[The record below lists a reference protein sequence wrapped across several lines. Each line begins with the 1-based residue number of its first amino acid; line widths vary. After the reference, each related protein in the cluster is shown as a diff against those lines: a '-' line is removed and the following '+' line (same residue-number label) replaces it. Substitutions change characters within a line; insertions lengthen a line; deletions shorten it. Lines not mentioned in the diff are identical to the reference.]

1 MMRNYILQ
9 RIILTIPVIVL
20 VTFGAFA
27 LLRMIPGSIVDL
39 KAGTGQSQADTKRL
53 EKEFGLDKTIPQQ
66 FLIWVKDLARGDLGE
81 SLWTTERVST
91 EIKRRFPATAEL
103 ALMASLT
110 ASTIAL
116 VAGTTAAIH
125 QDSWLDRSIQLVTIT
140 GLAIPNFVLATL
152 LFSLP
157 AIWWGK
163 VIPEGYVPLVDHPLA
178 NVERM
183 IFPALILG
191 AAQAA
196 ILTRLVRS
204 TMLEVLRQDY
214 IRTAWAKGLAGR
226 HVILR
231 HALRNAM
238 LPVMTV
244 WGLQIAS
251 LLGGTVIMETMFRIP
266 GMGIATLNAVKQRD
280 YGLAQVLILIFGLV
294 YIFTSLVVDVLYA
307 YVDPRIR
314 YQ

>member
-1 MMRNYILQ
+1 MRNYILR
-9 RIILTIPVIVL
+9 RIVLTIPVIAL

-27 LLRMIPGSIVDL
+27 LLRMIPGSVVDL
-39 KAGTGQSQADTKRL
+39 KAGTAQSEEDQRRL
-53 EKEFGLDKTIPQQ
+53 EKQFGLDKSIPEQ
-66 FLIWVKDLARGDLGE
+66 FVLWVTDLARGDLGE

-91 EIKRRFPATAEL
+91 EVKRRFPPTLQL
-103 ALMASLT
+103 ALMASVM

-125 QDSWLDRSIQLVTIT
+125 QDSWLDRSIQFITIT

-163 VIPEGYVPLVDHPLA
+163 VIPEGYVPLIDHPA
-178 NVERM
+178 ENVQKM

-214 IRTAWAKGLAGR
+214 VRTAWAKGLAAR

-231 HALRNAM
+231 HALRNAL

-244 WGLQIAS
+244 WGLQLAAV
-251 LLGGTVIMETMFRIP
+251 LGGTVIMETMFRIP
-266 GMGIATLNAVKQRD
+266 GMGTGTLNAVQQRD

-294 YIFTSLVVDVLYA
+294 YIFTSLVIDILYA
-307 YVDPRIR
+307 YVDPRVR
-314 YQ
+314 YT

>member
-1 MMRNYILQ
+1 MMQNYIIG
-9 RIILTIPVIVL
+9 RVVLTIPVIVL

-27 LLRMIPGSIVDL
+27 LLRMIPGSVVDL
-39 KAGTGQSQADTKRL
+39 KVGTGQSMADTKRL
-53 EKEFGLDKTIPQQ
+53 EKQFGLDKPIPVQY
-66 FLIWVKDLARGDLGE
+66 LIWVKDIARGDLGE
-81 SLWTTERVST
+81 SLWTTEPVAT

-103 ALMASLT
+103 TLMASLI

-116 VAGTTAAIH
+116 VAGTTAAIQ
-125 QDSWLDRSIQLVTIT
+125 QDSWLDRSIQFATIT

-163 VIPEGYVPLVDHPLA
+163 VIPDGYVPLVDHPIQ
-178 NVERM
+178 NVEKM
-183 IFPALILG
+183 IFPAVILG

-196 ILTRLVRS
+196 ILARLVRS

-214 IRTAWAKGLAGR
+214 VRTAWAKGLAGR

-231 HALRNAM
+231 HALRNAL

-266 GMGIATLNAVKQRD
+266 GMGIGTVNAVEQRD
-280 YGLAQVLILIFGLV
+280 YGLAQVLMLIFALV
-294 YIFTSLVVDVLYA
+294 YIFASLAVDILYA

-314 YQ
+314 YS